1 MGNKAFRQTE
11 GNDRRGVRMEQVTEA
26 VKAETTEKQEN
37 RENREHRKPAVK
49 WLIIGLIVSLAA
61 SGIFTACYGIFER
74 RAESRRNEQY
84 IEDPLETSN
93 TITYLYQNCYLLYR
107 DLYNKEHQTSLSYG
121 ELYMQPTEGNEWL
134 NDDQK
139 RAEMANGDMEDL
151 TIPEGEDPEDY
162 VAQGSFAAQTRE
174 YLEEHFNTLENSFGQ
189 LNNLYDYRIRD
200 TQTGEILSNL
210 ADTDIVAEEQSFYLT
225 FVFDAYGND
234 ATLGNTV
241 IGSDTTTLRKTAAEV
256 IRNCGLTRMMDAN
269 MGTTID
275 AGHNTMF
282 RLEMPKNCEITFC
295 ISRQAARSLE
305 QNGQYIYYDQDMNN
319 VDVYFSMGDQ
329 YTSYYLSGCQEVFLI
344 LTFLIFL
351 LALVLPGLEEERAWE
366 KVALLKLPVEVVIV
380 ILVVI
385 AGIGS
390 EQVVGL
396 VSWVRSGHALSTVL
410 QGNSAQIQLLTMIL
424 TYALNVLAVAALF
437 FIAWCLG
444 VSLRAMRAQG
454 AGMYL
459 RQHSLCYLLVPL
471 WKKLW
476 RGMKKGF
483 SIGRDKVVD
492 VYHDAEH
499 FDVTKDAKKLILRIV
514 LWNALILVVI
524 CSLPLGGLTI
534 AVIYSVVLYFVLR
547 RYVSKLQK
555 KYGLLLKATNEIAQ
569 GNLNVTIEEDLGV
582 FEPFKPQIYRIE
594 EGFRNAVAE
603 EVKSQRMKSE
613 LITNVSHDLKTPLTA
628 IITYVKLLQEP
639 GVTEEQRKEYLET
652 LDRKSLRLKALIE
665 DLFEVSK
672 ANSQNIT
679 LDIRDV
685 DIVSMVKQV
694 EFEMEDKLADAG
706 LDVRMSM
713 PEEKVIVPLDSQKTF
728 RIFENLFGNIAKYA
742 LPGTRVYVNGFTAKE
757 DVTIILKNIT
767 AQELSVSGEELT
779 ERFVRGD
786 TSRNTEGS
794 GLGLAIAK
802 SFTELQSGKFRIEL
816 DGDLFKVVLTW
827 KVKSQNGQNMVPRE
841 SETAEKNENSDCLS

>member
-1 MGNKAFRQTE
+1 MGNKAFRQAE
-11 GNDRRGVRMEQVTEA
+11 QGNGRRGVRMEQVTEA
-26 VKAETTEKQEN
+26 VKAETTEN
-37 RENREHRKPAVK
+37 RENRGNRKPAVK
-49 WLIIGLIVSLAA
+49 WLIVGLIVSLAA

-84 IEDPLETSN
+84 IADPLETSN

-107 DLYNKEHQTSLSYG
+107 DLYNKEHQTSLSYV

-134 NDDQK
+134 NDDRK
-139 RAEMANGDMEDL
+139 RAEVANADTEPL
-151 TIPEGEDPEDY
+151 TIPEGEDTDNY
-162 VAQGSFAAQTRE
+162 AAQGIFAAQTGE

-241 IGSDTTTLRKTAAEV
+241 IGSDKTTLRKTAAEV
-256 IRNCGLTRMMDAN
+256 IRNCGLTRMVDAN
-269 MGTTID
+269 MDTTID

-295 ISRQAARSLE
+295 ISRQAAQSLG

-319 VDVYFSMGDQ
+319 VSVYFSMGE
-329 YTSYYLSGCQEVFLI
+329 YASYYLSGCQQMFLI
-344 LTFLIFL
+344 LALLIFL
-351 LALVLPGLEEERAWE
+351 LALVLPGLGEERAWE
-366 KVALLKLPVEVVIV
+366 KVMLLKLPVEAIVV

-396 VSWVRSGHALSTVL
+396 VSWVRSGHALGTVL
-410 QGNSAQIQLLTMIL
+410 RGNSAQIQLLTIIL

-444 VSLRAMRAQG
+444 VSLRAMRVQG
-454 AGMYL
+454 ARAYL
-459 RQHSLCYLLVPL
+459 RQHSLCYLLVL
-471 WKKLW
+471 FWKKLW

-534 AVIYSVVLYFVLR
+534 AIIYSVILYFLLR
-547 RYVSKLQK
+547 RYISKLQK

-603 EVKSQRMKSE
+603 EVKGQRMKSE

-639 GVTEEQRKEYLET
+639 GVTQEQRKEYLET
-652 LDRKSLRLKALIE
+652 LDRKALRLKALIE

-672 ANSQNIT
+672 ANSRNIT

-694 EFEMEDKLADAG
+694 EFEMEDKLTDAG
-706 LDVRMSM
+706 LEVRMSL

-802 SFTELQSGKFRIEL
+802 SFTELQGGKFRIEL

>member
-1 MGNKAFRQTE
+1 
-11 GNDRRGVRMEQVTEA
+11 MEQVTEA
-26 VKAETTEKQEN
+26 VKAETTEN
-37 RENREHRKPAVK
+37 RENRGNRGNRKPAVK

-107 DLYNKEHQTSLSYG
+107 DLYNKEHQTFLSYG

-134 NDDQK
+134 NDDRK
-139 RAEMANGDMEDL
+139 RAEVAYGDTEEL
-151 TIPEGEDPEDY
+151 TIPEGEDPENY
-162 VAQGSFAAQTRE
+162 MARGILAVQTRE

-200 TQTGEILSNL
+200 TKTGEILSNL
-210 ADTDIVAEEQSFYLT
+210 TDTDIVAEEQRFYLT

-256 IRNCGLTRMMDAN
+256 IRNCGLTRMVDAN
-269 MGTTID
+269 MGSEIS

-295 ISRQAARSLE
+295 ISRQAAQSLG

-319 VDVYFSMGDQ
+319 VSVYFSMGE
-329 YTSYYLSGCQEVFLI
+329 YASYYLSGCQQMFLI
-344 LTFLIFL
+344 LALLIFL
-351 LALVLPGLEEERAWE
+351 LALVLPGLGEERAWE
-366 KVALLKLPVEVVIV
+366 KVVLLKLPIEAVVVILT
-380 ILVVI
+380 II

-396 VSWVRSGHALSTVL
+396 VSWVRSGHALGTVL
-410 QGNSAQIQLLTMIL
+410 RGNSAQIQLLTIIL

-444 VSLRAMRAQG
+444 VSLRAMRVQG
-454 AGMYL
+454 ARAYL
-459 RQHSLCYLLVPL
+459 KQHSLCYLLVPF

-499 FDVTKDAKKLILRIV
+499 FDVTKDAKKLILRNV
-514 LWNALILVVI
+514 LWNALILVIV
-524 CSLPLGGLTI
+524 CSLPLGGVTI

-706 LDVRMSM
+706 LDVRMNL

-742 LPGTRVYVNGFTAKE
+742 LPGTRVYVNGFTAKDE
-757 DVTIILKNIT
+757 VTIILKNIA
-767 AQELSVSGEELT
+767 AQELSASGEELT

-786 TSRNTEGS
+786 ASRNTEGS

-802 SFTELQSGKFRIEL
+802 SFTEIQGGKFRIEL
-816 DGDLFKVVLTW
+816 DGDLFKVVLIW
-827 KVKSQNGQNMVPRE
+827 KVKPE
-841 SETAEKNENSDCLS
+841 SGNYDNSGDKVTTGDKEKQPLQS

>member
-1 MGNKAFRQTE
+1 
-11 GNDRRGVRMEQVTEA
+11 MEQVTEA
-26 VKAETTEKQEN
+26 VKAETTEN
-37 RENREHRKPAVK
+37 RENRGNRKPAVK
-49 WLIIGLIVSLAA
+49 WLIVGLIVSLAA

-84 IEDPLETSN
+84 IADPLETSN

-107 DLYNKEHQTSLSYG
+107 DLYNKEHQTSLSYV

-134 NDDQK
+134 NDDRK
-139 RAEMANGDMEDL
+139 RAEVANADTEPL
-151 TIPEGEDPEDY
+151 TIPEGEDTDNY
-162 VAQGSFAAQTRE
+162 AAQGIFAAQTGE

-256 IRNCGLTRMMDAN
+256 IRNCGLTRMVDAN
-269 MGTTID
+269 MDTTID

-295 ISRQAARSLE
+295 ISRQAAQSLG

-319 VDVYFSMGDQ
+319 VSVYFSMGE
-329 YTSYYLSGCQEVFLI
+329 YASYYLSGCQQMFLI
-344 LTFLIFL
+344 LALLIFL
-351 LALVLPGLEEERAWE
+351 LALVLPGLGEERAWE
-366 KVALLKLPVEVVIV
+366 KVMLLKLPVEAIVV

-396 VSWVRSGHALSTVL
+396 VSWVRSGHALGTVL
-410 QGNSAQIQLLTMIL
+410 RGNSAQIQMSTTIL

-444 VSLRAMRAQG
+444 VSLRAMRVQG
-454 AGMYL
+454 ARAYL
-459 RQHSLCYLLVPL
+459 RQHSLCYLLVPF

-534 AVIYSVVLYFVLR
+534 AIIYSVILYFLLR
-547 RYVSKLQK
+547 RYISKLQK

-639 GVTEEQRKEYLET
+639 GVTQEQRKEYLET
-652 LDRKSLRLKALIE
+652 LDRKALRLKALIE

-672 ANSQNIT
+672 ANSRNIT

-694 EFEMEDKLADAG
+694 EFEMEDKLTDAG
-706 LDVRMSM
+706 LEVRMSL

-802 SFTELQSGKFRIEL
+802 SFTELQGGKFRIEL

-827 KVKSQNGQNMVPRE
+827 KVKRE
-841 SETAEKNENSDCLS
+841 DGRNSAAEEGMSTEIPEKQELQS

>member
-1 MGNKAFRQTE
+1 
-11 GNDRRGVRMEQVTEA
+11 MEQVTEA
-26 VKAETTEKQEN
+26 VKAETTEN
-37 RENREHRKPAVK
+37 RENRGNRGNRKPAVK

-134 NDDQK
+134 NDDRK
-139 RAEMANGDMEDL
+139 RAEVAYGDTEEL
-151 TIPEGEDPEDY
+151 TIPEGEDPENY
-162 VAQGSFAAQTRE
+162 MARGILAVQTRE

-200 TQTGEILSNL
+200 TKTGEILSNL
-210 ADTDIVAEEQSFYLT
+210 TDTDIVAEEQRFYLT

-256 IRNCGLTRMMDAN
+256 IRNCGLTRMVDAN
-269 MGTTID
+269 MGSEIS

-295 ISRQAARSLE
+295 ISRQAAQSLG

-319 VDVYFSMGDQ
+319 VSVYFSMGE
-329 YTSYYLSGCQEVFLI
+329 YASYYLSGCQQMFLI
-344 LTFLIFL
+344 LALLIFL
-351 LALVLPGLEEERAWE
+351 LALVLPGLGEERAWE
-366 KVALLKLPVEVVIV
+366 KVVLLKLPIEAVVVILT
-380 ILVVI
+380 II

-396 VSWVRSGHALSTVL
+396 VSWVRSGHALGTVL
-410 QGNSAQIQLLTMIL
+410 RGNSAQIQLLTIIL

-444 VSLRAMRAQG
+444 VSLRAMRVQG
-454 AGMYL
+454 ARAYL
-459 RQHSLCYLLVPL
+459 KQHSLCYLLVPF

-514 LWNALILVVI
+514 LWNALILVIV
-524 CSLPLGGLTI
+524 CSLPLGGVTI

-582 FEPFKPQIYRIE
+582 LEPFKPQIYRIE

-706 LDVRMSM
+706 LDVRMNL

-728 RIFENLFGNIAKYA
+728 RIFENLFDNIAKYA
-742 LPGTRVYVNGFTAKE
+742 LPGTRVYVNGFTAKDE
-757 DVTIILKNIT
+757 VTIILKNIA
-767 AQELSVSGEELT
+767 AQELSASGEELT

-786 TSRNTEGS
+786 ASRNTEGS

-802 SFTELQSGKFRIEL
+802 SFTEIQGGKFRIEL
-816 DGDLFKVVLTW
+816 DGDLFKVVLIW
-827 KVKSQNGQNMVPRE
+827 KVKPE
-841 SETAEKNENSDCLS
+841 SGNYDNSGDKVTTGDKEKQPLQS

>member
-1 MGNKAFRQTE
+1 
-11 GNDRRGVRMEQVTEA
+11 MEQVTEA
-26 VKAETTEKQEN
+26 VKAETTEN
-37 RENREHRKPAVK
+37 RENRGNRGNRKPAVK

-134 NDDQK
+134 NDDRK
-139 RAEMANGDMEDL
+139 RAEVAYGDTEEL
-151 TIPEGEDPEDY
+151 TIPEGEDPENY
-162 VAQGSFAAQTRE
+162 MARGILAVQTRE

-200 TQTGEILSNL
+200 TKTGEILSNL
-210 ADTDIVAEEQSFYLT
+210 TDTDIVAEEQRFYLT

-256 IRNCGLTRMMDAN
+256 IRNCGLTRMVDAN
-269 MGTTID
+269 MGSEIS

-295 ISRQAARSLE
+295 ISRQAAQSLG

-319 VDVYFSMGDQ
+319 VSVYFSMGE
-329 YTSYYLSGCQEVFLI
+329 YASYYLSGCQQMFLI
-344 LTFLIFL
+344 LALLIFL
-351 LALVLPGLEEERAWE
+351 LALVLPGLGEERAWE
-366 KVALLKLPVEVVIV
+366 KVVLLKLPIEAVVVILT
-380 ILVVI
+380 II

-396 VSWVRSGHALSTVL
+396 VSWVRSGHALGTVL
-410 QGNSAQIQLLTMIL
+410 RGNSAQIQLLTIIL

-444 VSLRAMRAQG
+444 VSLRAMRVQG
-454 AGMYL
+454 ARAYL
-459 RQHSLCYLLVPL
+459 KQHSLCYLLVPF

-514 LWNALILVVI
+514 LWNALILVIV
-524 CSLPLGGLTI
+524 CSLPLGGVTI

-555 KYGLLLKATNEIAQ
+555 KYGLLLKATNEIVQ

-706 LDVRMSM
+706 LDVRMNL

-742 LPGTRVYVNGFTAKE
+742 LPGTRVYVNGFTAKDE
-757 DVTIILKNIT
+757 VTIILKNIA
-767 AQELSVSGEELT
+767 AQELSASGEELT

-786 TSRNTEGS
+786 ASRNTEGS

-802 SFTELQSGKFRIEL
+802 SFTEIQGGKFRIEL
-816 DGDLFKVVLTW
+816 DGDLFKVVLIW
-827 KVKSQNGQNMVPRE
+827 KVKPE
-841 SETAEKNENSDCLS
+841 SGNYDNSGDKVTTGDKEKQPLQS

>member
-1 MGNKAFRQTE
+1 
-11 GNDRRGVRMEQVTEA
+11 MEQVTEA
-26 VKAETTEKQEN
+26 VKAETTEN
-37 RENREHRKPAVK
+37 RENRGNRGNRKPAVK

-134 NDDQK
+134 NDDRK
-139 RAEMANGDMEDL
+139 RAEVAYGDTEEL
-151 TIPEGEDPEDY
+151 TIPEGEDPENY
-162 VAQGSFAAQTRE
+162 MARGILAVQTRE

-200 TQTGEILSNL
+200 TKTGEILSNL
-210 ADTDIVAEEQSFYLT
+210 TDTDIVAEEQRFYLT

-256 IRNCGLTRMMDAN
+256 IRNCGLTRMVDAN
-269 MGTTID
+269 MGSEIS

-295 ISRQAARSLE
+295 ISRQAAQSLG

-319 VDVYFSMGDQ
+319 VSVYFSMGE
-329 YTSYYLSGCQEVFLI
+329 YASYYLSGCQQMFLI
-344 LTFLIFL
+344 LALLIFL
-351 LALVLPGLEEERAWE
+351 LALVLPGLGEERAWE
-366 KVALLKLPVEVVIV
+366 KVVLLKLPIEAVVVILT
-380 ILVVI
+380 II

-396 VSWVRSGHALSTVL
+396 VSWVRSGHALGTVL
-410 QGNSAQIQLLTMIL
+410 RGNSAQIQLLTIIL

-444 VSLRAMRAQG
+444 VSLRAMRVLG
-454 AGMYL
+454 ARAYL
-459 RQHSLCYLLVPL
+459 KQHSLCYLLVPF

-492 VYHDAEH
+492 VYHDAGH

-514 LWNALILVVI
+514 LWNALILVIV
-524 CSLPLGGLTI
+524 CSLPLRGVTI

-672 ANSQNIT
+672 ANSRNVT

-694 EFEMEDKLADAG
+694 EFEMEDKLTDAG
-706 LDVRMSM
+706 LDVRMSL

-742 LPGTRVYVNGFTAKE
+742 LPGTRVYVNGFTAKDE
-757 DVTIILKNIT
+757 VTIILKNIA
-767 AQELSVSGEELT
+767 AQELSASGEELT

-786 TSRNTEGS
+786 ASRNTEGS

-802 SFTELQSGKFRIEL
+802 SFTEIQGGKFRIEL
-816 DGDLFKVVLTW
+816 DGDLFKVVLIW
-827 KVKSQNGQNMVPRE
+827 KVKQ
-841 SETAEKNENSDCLS
+841 ENKEPENANSAQMENK

>member
-1 MGNKAFRQTE
+1 MENKAFRQAE
-11 GNDRRGVRMEQVTEA
+11 GNGRRGVRMEQVTEV
-26 VKAETTEKQEN
+26 VKAETTGKREN

-49 WLIIGLIVSLAA
+49 WLIIGMIVSLAA

-84 IEDPLETSN
+84 IADPLETSN

-121 ELYMQPTEGNEWL
+121 ELYMQSTEGNEWL

-139 RAEMANGDMEDL
+139 RAEMADGDTEDL

-162 VAQGSFAAQTRE
+162 VAQGSFAVQTRE
-174 YLEEHFNTLENSFGQ
+174 YLEEHFNTLESSFGQ

-200 TQTGEILSNL
+200 TKTGEILSNL
-210 ADTDIVAEEQSFYLT
+210 VDTDIVAEDQSFYLT
-225 FVFDAYGND
+225 FVFDDYGND

-256 IRNCGLTRMMDAN
+256 IRNCGLTRMVDAN
-269 MGTTID
+269 MGSEI
-275 AGHNTMF
+275 NTMF
-282 RLEMPKNCEITFC
+282 RLEMPRNCEITYC
-295 ISRQAARSLE
+295 ISRQAAQSLG

-319 VDVYFSMGDQ
+319 VSVYFSMGDQ
-329 YTSYYLSGCQEVFLI
+329 YTSYYLSGCQQMFLI
-344 LTFLIFL
+344 LCLLIFL

-366 KVALLKLPVEVVIV
+366 KVVLLKLPVEAIVV

-396 VSWVRSGHALSTVL
+396 VSWVRSGHALNTVL
-410 QGNSAQIQLLTMIL
+410 QGNSAQIQMSTTIL

-437 FIAWCLG
+437 FIAWCCG
-444 VSLRAMRAQG
+444 VSLRAMRVQG
-454 AGMYL
+454 AGTYL

-476 RGMKKGF
+476 RGMKRGF

-514 LWNALILVVI
+514 LWNALILVIV
-524 CSLPLGGLTI
+524 CSLPLGGVTI

-582 FEPFKPQIYRIE
+582 FEAFKPQIYRIE

-742 LPGTRVYVNGFTAKE
+742 LPGTRVYVNGFTAKDE
-757 DVTIILKNIT
+757 VTIILKNIT

-786 TSRNTEGS
+786 ASRNTEGS

-802 SFTELQSGKFRIEL
+802 SFTELQGGKFRIEL

>member
-1 MGNKAFRQTE
+1 MENKAFRQAE

-26 VKAETTEKQEN
+26 VKAETTEN
-37 RENREHRKPAVK
+37 RENRGNRKPAVK

-84 IEDPLETSN
+84 IADPLETSN

-107 DLYNKEHQTSLSYG
+107 DLYNKEHQTSLSYV

-134 NDDQK
+134 NDDRK
-139 RAEMANGDMEDL
+139 RAEVAYGDTEEL
-151 TIPEGEDPEDY
+151 TIPEGEDPENY
-162 VAQGSFAAQTRE
+162 AAQGILAAQTGE

-256 IRNCGLTRMMDAN
+256 IRNCGLTRMVDAN

-295 ISRQAARSLE
+295 ISRQAAQSLG
-305 QNGQYIYYDQDMNN
+305 QNGQFIYYDQDMNN
-319 VDVYFSMGDQ
+319 VSVYFSMGE
-329 YTSYYLSGCQEVFLI
+329 YESYYLSGCQQVFLI
-344 LTFLIFL
+344 LALLIFL
-351 LALVLPGLEEERAWE
+351 LALAFPGLGEERAWE
-366 KVALLKLPVEVVIV
+366 KVMLLKLPVEAIVVILT
-380 ILVVI
+380 II

-410 QGNSAQIQLLTMIL
+410 RGNSAQILLLTIIL

-437 FIAWCLG
+437 FIAWCCG
-444 VSLRAMRAQG
+444 VSLRTMRAQG
-454 AGMYL
+454 VGMYL

-471 WKKLW
+471 WKKIW

-694 EFEMEDKLADAG
+694 EFEMEDKLTDAG
-706 LDVRMSM
+706 LEVRMSL

>member
-1 MGNKAFRQTE
+1 
-11 GNDRRGVRMEQVTEA
+11 MEQVTEA
-26 VKAETTEKQEN
+26 VKAETTEN
-37 RENREHRKPAVK
+37 RENREYRKPAVK

-84 IEDPLETSN
+84 IADPLETSN

-107 DLYNKEHQTSLSYG
+107 DLYNKEHQTSLSYV

-134 NDDQK
+134 NDDRK
-139 RAEMANGDMEDL
+139 RAEVAYGDTEEL
-151 TIPEGEDPEDY
+151 TIPEGADPENY
-162 VAQGSFAAQTRE
+162 AAQGILAAQTGE

-200 TQTGEILSNL
+200 TKTGEILSNL

-241 IGSDTTTLRKTAAEV
+241 IGSDTTALRKTAAEV
-256 IRNCGLTRMMDAN
+256 IRNGGLTRMVDAN
-269 MGTTID
+269 MGNVID

-295 ISRQAARSLE
+295 ISRQAAQSLG

-319 VDVYFSMGDQ
+319 VSVYFSMGDQ
-329 YTSYYLSGCQEVFLI
+329 YTSYYLSGCQQMFLI
-344 LTFLIFL
+344 LALLIFL

-366 KVALLKLPVEVVIV
+366 KVVLLKLPVEAIVV

-410 QGNSAQIQLLTMIL
+410 QGNNAQIQMLTTIL

-444 VSLRAMRAQG
+444 VSLRAMRVQG
-454 AGMYL
+454 AGTYL
-459 RQHSLCYLLVPL
+459 RQHSLCYLLVPF

-534 AVIYSVVLYFVLR
+534 AIIYSVILYFLLR
-547 RYVSKLQK
+547 RYISKLQK

-639 GVTEEQRKEYLET
+639 GVTQEQRKEYLET
-652 LDRKSLRLKALIE
+652 LDRKALRLKALIE

-672 ANSQNIT
+672 ANSRNIT

-694 EFEMEDKLADAG
+694 EFEMEDKLTDAG
-706 LDVRMSM
+706 LEVRMSL

-802 SFTELQSGKFRIEL
+802 SFTELQGGKFRIEL

>member
-1 MGNKAFRQTE
+1 
-11 GNDRRGVRMEQVTEA
+11 MEQVTEA
-26 VKAETTEKQEN
+26 VKAETTEN
-37 RENREHRKPAVK
+37 RENRGNRGNRKPAVK

-134 NDDQK
+134 NDDRK
-139 RAEMANGDMEDL
+139 RAEVAYGDTEEL
-151 TIPEGEDPEDY
+151 TIPEGEDPENY
-162 VAQGSFAAQTRE
+162 MARGILAVQTRE

-200 TQTGEILSNL
+200 TKTGEILSNL
-210 ADTDIVAEEQSFYLT
+210 TDTDIVAEEQRFYLT

-256 IRNCGLTRMMDAN
+256 IRNCGLTRMVDAN
-269 MGTTID
+269 MGSEIS

-295 ISRQAARSLE
+295 ISRQAAQSLG

-319 VDVYFSMGDQ
+319 VSVYFSMGE
-329 YTSYYLSGCQEVFLI
+329 YASYYLSGCQQMFLI
-344 LTFLIFL
+344 LALLIFL
-351 LALVLPGLEEERAWE
+351 LALVLPGLGGERAWE
-366 KVALLKLPVEVVIV
+366 KVVLLKLPIEAVVVILT
-380 ILVVI
+380 II

-396 VSWVRSGHALSTVL
+396 VSWVRSGHALGTVL
-410 QGNSAQIQLLTMIL
+410 RGNSAQIQLLTIIL

-444 VSLRAMRAQG
+444 VSLRAMRVQG
-454 AGMYL
+454 ARAYL
-459 RQHSLCYLLVPL
+459 KQHSLCYLLVPF

-514 LWNALILVVI
+514 LWNALILVIV
-524 CSLPLGGLTI
+524 CSLPLGGVTI

-706 LDVRMSM
+706 LDVRMNL

-742 LPGTRVYVNGFTAKE
+742 LPGTRVYVNGFTAKDE
-757 DVTIILKNIT
+757 VTIILKNIA
-767 AQELSVSGEELT
+767 AQELSASGEELT

-786 TSRNTEGS
+786 ASRNTEGS

-802 SFTELQSGKFRIEL
+802 SFTEIQGGKFRIEL
-816 DGDLFKVVLTW
+816 DGDLFKVVLIW
-827 KVKSQNGQNMVPRE
+827 KVKPE
-841 SETAEKNENSDCLS
+841 SGNYDNSGDKVTTGDKEKQPLQS

>member
-1 MGNKAFRQTE
+1 MGNKAFRQAE
-11 GNDRRGVRMEQVTEA
+11 QGNGRRGVRMEQVTEA
-26 VKAETTEKQEN
+26 VKAETTEN
-37 RENREHRKPAVK
+37 RENRGNRKPAVK
-49 WLIIGLIVSLAA
+49 WLIVGLIVSLAA

-84 IEDPLETSN
+84 IADPLETSN

-107 DLYNKEHQTSLSYG
+107 DLYNKEHQTSLSYV

-134 NDDQK
+134 NDDRK
-139 RAEMANGDMEDL
+139 RAEVANADTEPL
-151 TIPEGEDPEDY
+151 TIPEGEDTDNY
-162 VAQGSFAAQTRE
+162 AAQGIFAAQTGE

-256 IRNCGLTRMMDAN
+256 IRNCGLTRMVDAN
-269 MGTTID
+269 MDTTID

-295 ISRQAARSLE
+295 ISRQAAQSLG

-319 VDVYFSMGDQ
+319 VSVYFSMGE
-329 YTSYYLSGCQEVFLI
+329 YASYYLSGCQQMFLI
-344 LTFLIFL
+344 LALLIFL
-351 LALVLPGLEEERAWE
+351 LALVLPGLGEERAWE
-366 KVALLKLPVEVVIV
+366 KVMLLKLPVEAIVV

-396 VSWVRSGHALSTVL
+396 VSWVRSGHALGTVL
-410 QGNSAQIQLLTMIL
+410 RGNSAQIQMSTTIL

-444 VSLRAMRAQG
+444 VSLRAMRVQG
-454 AGMYL
+454 ARAYL
-459 RQHSLCYLLVPL
+459 RQHSLCYLLVPF

-534 AVIYSVVLYFVLR
+534 AIIYSVILYFLLR
-547 RYVSKLQK
+547 RYISKLQK

-639 GVTEEQRKEYLET
+639 GVTQEQRKEYLET
-652 LDRKSLRLKALIE
+652 LDRKALRLKALIE

-672 ANSQNIT
+672 ANSRNIT

-694 EFEMEDKLADAG
+694 EFEMEDKLTDAG
-706 LDVRMSM
+706 LEVRMSL

-802 SFTELQSGKFRIEL
+802 SFTELQGGKFRIEL

-827 KVKSQNGQNMVPRE
+827 KVKRE
-841 SETAEKNENSDCLS
+841 DGRNSAAEEGMSTEIPEKQELQS

>member
-1 MGNKAFRQTE
+1 MGNKAFRQAE
-11 GNDRRGVRMEQVTEA
+11 QGNGRRGVRMEQVTEA
-26 VKAETTEKQEN
+26 VKAETTEK
-37 RENREHRKPAVK
+37 RENRGNRKPAVK

-84 IEDPLETSN
+84 IADPLETSN

-107 DLYNKEHQTSLSYG
+107 DLYNKEHQTSLSYV

-134 NDDQK
+134 NDDRK
-139 RAEMANGDMEDL
+139 RAEVANADTEPL
-151 TIPEGEDPEDY
+151 TIPEGEDTDNY
-162 VAQGSFAAQTRE
+162 AAQGIFAAQTGE

-256 IRNCGLTRMMDAN
+256 IRNCGLTRMVDAN
-269 MGTTID
+269 MDTTID

-295 ISRQAARSLE
+295 ISRQAAQSLG

-319 VDVYFSMGDQ
+319 VSVYFSMGE
-329 YTSYYLSGCQEVFLI
+329 YASYYLSGCQQMFLI
-344 LTFLIFL
+344 LALLIFL
-351 LALVLPGLEEERAWE
+351 LALVLPGLGEERAWE
-366 KVALLKLPVEVVIV
+366 KVVLLKLPIEAVVVILT
-380 ILVVI
+380 II

-396 VSWVRSGHALSTVL
+396 VSWVRSGHALGTVL
-410 QGNSAQIQLLTMIL
+410 RGNSAQIQLLTIIL

-437 FIAWCLG
+437 FIAWCCG
-444 VSLRAMRAQG
+444 VSLRAIRVQG
-454 AGMYL
+454 AGTYL

-514 LWNALILVVI
+514 LWNALILVIV
-524 CSLPLGGLTI
+524 CSLPLGGVTI
-534 AVIYSVVLYFVLR
+534 AVIYSVVMYFVLR

-652 LDRKSLRLKALIE
+652 LDRKSLRLKALVE

-672 ANSQNIT
+672 ANSRNVT

-694 EFEMEDKLADAG
+694 EFEMEDKLTDAG
-706 LDVRMSM
+706 LDVRMSL

-802 SFTELQSGKFRIEL
+802 SFTELQGGKFRIEL

>member
-1 MGNKAFRQTE
+1 
-11 GNDRRGVRMEQVTEA
+11 MEQVTEA
-26 VKAETTEKQEN
+26 VKAETTEN
-37 RENREHRKPAVK
+37 RENRGNRGNRKPAVK

-134 NDDQK
+134 NDDRK
-139 RAEMANGDMEDL
+139 RAEVAYGDTEEL
-151 TIPEGEDPEDY
+151 TIPEGEDPENY
-162 VAQGSFAAQTRE
+162 MARGILAVQTRE

-200 TQTGEILSNL
+200 TKTGEILSNL
-210 ADTDIVAEEQSFYLT
+210 TDTDIVAEEQRFYLT

-256 IRNCGLTRMMDAN
+256 IRNCGLTRMVDAN
-269 MGTTID
+269 MGSEIS

-295 ISRQAARSLE
+295 ISRQAAQSLG

-319 VDVYFSMGDQ
+319 VSVYFSMGDQ
-329 YTSYYLSGCQEVFLI
+329 YTSYYLSGCQQMFLI
-344 LTFLIFL
+344 LALLIFL

-366 KVALLKLPVEVVIV
+366 KVVLLKLPVEAIVV

-410 QGNSAQIQLLTMIL
+410 QGNNAQIQMLTTIL

-444 VSLRAMRAQG
+444 VSLRAMRVQG
-454 AGMYL
+454 AGTYL

-514 LWNALILVVI
+514 LWNALILVIV
-524 CSLPLGGLTI
+524 CSLPLGGVTI

-706 LDVRMSM
+706 LDVRMNL

-742 LPGTRVYVNGFTAKE
+742 LPGTRVYVNGFTAKDE
-757 DVTIILKNIT
+757 VTIILKNIA
-767 AQELSVSGEELT
+767 AQELSASGEELT

-786 TSRNTEGS
+786 ASRNTEGS

-802 SFTELQSGKFRIEL
+802 SFTEIQGGNFRIEL
-816 DGDLFKVVLTW
+816 DGDLFKVVLIW
-827 KVKSQNGQNMVPRE
+827 KVKPE
-841 SETAEKNENSDCLS
+841 SGNYDNSGGKVTTGDKEKQPLQS

>member
-1 MGNKAFRQTE
+1 
-11 GNDRRGVRMEQVTEA
+11 MEQVTEA
-26 VKAETTEKQEN
+26 VKAETTEN
-37 RENREHRKPAVK
+37 RENREYRKPAVK

-134 NDDQK
+134 NDDRK
-139 RAEMANGDMEDL
+139 RAEVAYGDTEEL
-151 TIPEGEDPEDY
+151 TIPEGEDPENY
-162 VAQGSFAAQTRE
+162 MARGILAVQTRE

-200 TQTGEILSNL
+200 TKTGEILSNL
-210 ADTDIVAEEQSFYLT
+210 TDTDIVAEEQRFYLT

-256 IRNCGLTRMMDAN
+256 IRNCGLTRMVDAN
-269 MGTTID
+269 MGSEIS

-295 ISRQAARSLE
+295 ISRQAAQSLG

-319 VDVYFSMGDQ
+319 VSVYFSMGE
-329 YTSYYLSGCQEVFLI
+329 YASYYLSGCQQMFLI
-344 LTFLIFL
+344 LALLIFL
-351 LALVLPGLEEERAWE
+351 LALVLPGLGEERAWE
-366 KVALLKLPVEVVIV
+366 KVVLLKLPIEAVVVILT
-380 ILVVI
+380 II

-396 VSWVRSGHALSTVL
+396 VSWVRSGHALGTVL
-410 QGNSAQIQLLTMIL
+410 RGNSAQIQLLTIIL

-444 VSLRAMRAQG
+444 VSLRAMRVQG
-454 AGMYL
+454 ARAYL
-459 RQHSLCYLLVPL
+459 KQHSLCYLLVPF

-514 LWNALILVVI
+514 LWNALILVIV
-524 CSLPLGGLTI
+524 CSLPLGGVTI

-652 LDRKSLRLKALIE
+652 LDRKSLRLKVLIE

-706 LDVRMSM
+706 LDVRMNL

-742 LPGTRVYVNGFTAKE
+742 LPGIRVYVNGFTAKDE
-757 DVTIILKNIT
+757 VTIILKNIA
-767 AQELSVSGEELT
+767 AQELSASGEELT

-786 TSRNTEGS
+786 ASRNTEGS

-802 SFTELQSGKFRIEL
+802 SFTEIQGGKFRIEL
-816 DGDLFKVVLTW
+816 DGDLFKVVLIW
-827 KVKSQNGQNMVPRE
+827 KVKPE
-841 SETAEKNENSDCLS
+841 SGNYDNSGDKVTTGDKEKQPLQS

>member
-1 MGNKAFRQTE
+1 MGNKVFRQAE
-11 GNDRRGVRMEQVTEA
+11 ENGRRGVRMEQVTEA
-26 VKAETTEKQEN
+26 VKAETTEN
-37 RENREHRKPAVK
+37 RENRGNRGNRKPAVK

-84 IEDPLETSN
+84 IADPLETSN

-121 ELYMQPTEGNEWL
+121 ELYMQSTEGNEWL

-139 RAEMANGDMEDL
+139 RAEMADGDTEDL

-162 VAQGSFAAQTRE
+162 VAQGSFAVQTRE
-174 YLEEHFNTLENSFGQ
+174 YLEEHFNTLESSFGQ

-200 TQTGEILSNL
+200 TKTGEILSNL
-210 ADTDIVAEEQSFYLT
+210 ADTDIVAEDQSFYLT

-256 IRNCGLTRMMDAN
+256 IRNCGLTRMVDAN
-269 MGTTID
+269 MGSEIS

-295 ISRQAARSLE
+295 ISRQAAQSLG

-319 VDVYFSMGDQ
+319 VSVYFSMGE
-329 YTSYYLSGCQEVFLI
+329 YASYYLSGCQQMFLI
-344 LTFLIFL
+344 LALLIFL
-351 LALVLPGLEEERAWE
+351 LALVLPGLGEERAWE
-366 KVALLKLPVEVVIV
+366 KVVLLKLPIEAVVVILT
-380 ILVVI
+380 II

-396 VSWVRSGHALSTVL
+396 VSWVRSGHALGTVL
-410 QGNSAQIQLLTMIL
+410 RGNSAQIQLLTIIL

-444 VSLRAMRAQG
+444 VSLRAMRVQG
-454 AGMYL
+454 ARAYL
-459 RQHSLCYLLVPL
+459 RQHSLCYLLVPF

-514 LWNALILVVI
+514 LWNALILVIV
-524 CSLPLGGLTI
+524 CSLPLGGVTI

-639 GVTEEQRKEYLET
+639 GVTQEQRKEYLET
-652 LDRKSLRLKALIE
+652 LDRKALRLKALIE

-672 ANSQNIT
+672 ANSRNIT

-694 EFEMEDKLADAG
+694 EFEMEDKLTDAG
-706 LDVRMSM
+706 LEVRMSL

>member
-1 MGNKAFRQTE
+1 
-11 GNDRRGVRMEQVTEA
+11 MEQVTEA
-26 VKAETTEKQEN
+26 VKAETTEN
-37 RENREHRKPAVK
+37 RENRGNRGNRKPAVK

-134 NDDQK
+134 NDDRK
-139 RAEMANGDMEDL
+139 RAEVAYGDTEEL
-151 TIPEGEDPEDY
+151 TIPEGEDPENY
-162 VAQGSFAAQTRE
+162 MARGILAVQTRE

-210 ADTDIVAEEQSFYLT
+210 TDTDIVAEEQRFYLT

-256 IRNCGLTRMMDAN
+256 IRNCGLTRMVDAN
-269 MGTTID
+269 MGSEIS

-295 ISRQAARSLE
+295 ISRQAAQSLG

-319 VDVYFSMGDQ
+319 VSVYFSMGE
-329 YTSYYLSGCQEVFLI
+329 YASYYLSGCQQMFLI
-344 LTFLIFL
+344 LALLIFL
-351 LALVLPGLEEERAWE
+351 LALVLPGLGEERAWE
-366 KVALLKLPVEVVIV
+366 KVVLLKLPVEAIVV

-396 VSWVRSGHALSTVL
+396 VSWVRSGHALNTVL
-410 QGNSAQIQLLTMIL
+410 QGNSAQIQMLTTIL

-444 VSLRAMRAQG
+444 VSLRAMRTMG
-454 AGMYL
+454 IRGYFHE
-459 RQHSLCYLLVPL
+459 RCLCYMLVPA

-476 RGMKKGF
+476 QGIKKVWTV
-483 SIGRDKVVD
+483 GRDKVVD

-534 AVIYSVVLYFVLR
+534 AIIYSVILYFLLR
-547 RYVSKLQK
+547 RYISKLQK

-639 GVTEEQRKEYLET
+639 GVTQEQRKEYLET
-652 LDRKSLRLKALIE
+652 LDRKALRLKALIE

-672 ANSQNIT
+672 ANSRNIT

-694 EFEMEDKLADAG
+694 EFEMEDKLTDAG
-706 LDVRMSM
+706 LEVRMSL

>member
-1 MGNKAFRQTE
+1 
-11 GNDRRGVRMEQVTEA
+11 MEQVTEA
-26 VKAETTEKQEN
+26 VKAETTEN
-37 RENREHRKPAVK
+37 RENRGNRGNRKPAVK

-134 NDDQK
+134 NDDRK
-139 RAEMANGDMEDL
+139 RAEVAYGDTEEL
-151 TIPEGEDPEDY
+151 TIPEGEDPENY
-162 VAQGSFAAQTRE
+162 MARGILAVQTRE

-200 TQTGEILSNL
+200 TKTGEILSNL
-210 ADTDIVAEEQSFYLT
+210 TDTDIVAEEQRFYLT

-256 IRNCGLTRMMDAN
+256 IRNCGLTRMVDAN
-269 MGTTID
+269 MGSEIS

-295 ISRQAARSLE
+295 ISRQAAQSLG

-319 VDVYFSMGDQ
+319 VSVYFSMGE
-329 YTSYYLSGCQEVFLI
+329 YASYYLSGCQQMFLI
-344 LTFLIFL
+344 LALLIFL
-351 LALVLPGLEEERAWE
+351 LALVLPGLGEERAWE
-366 KVALLKLPVEVVIV
+366 KVVLLKLPIEAVVVILT
-380 ILVVI
+380 II

-396 VSWVRSGHALSTVL
+396 VSWVRSGHALGTVL
-410 QGNSAQIQLLTMIL
+410 RGNSAQIQLLTIIL

-444 VSLRAMRAQG
+444 VSLRAMRVQG
-454 AGMYL
+454 ARAYL
-459 RQHSLCYLLVPL
+459 KQHSLCYLLVPF

-514 LWNALILVVI
+514 LWNALILVIV
-524 CSLPLGGLTI
+524 CSLPLGGVTI

-555 KYGLLLKATNEIAQ
+555 KYVLLLKATNEIAQ

-706 LDVRMSM
+706 LDVRMNL

-742 LPGTRVYVNGFTAKE
+742 LPGTRVYVNGFTAKDE
-757 DVTIILKNIT
+757 VTIILKNIA
-767 AQELSVSGEELT
+767 AQELSASGEELT

-786 TSRNTEGS
+786 ASRNTEGS

-802 SFTELQSGKFRIEL
+802 SFTEIQGGKFRIEL
-816 DGDLFKVVLTW
+816 DGDLFKVVLIW
-827 KVKSQNGQNMVPRE
+827 KVKPE
-841 SETAEKNENSDCLS
+841 SGNYDNSGDKVTTGDKEKQPLQS

>member
-1 MGNKAFRQTE
+1 
-11 GNDRRGVRMEQVTEA
+11 
-26 VKAETTEKQEN
+26 
-37 RENREHRKPAVK
+37 
-49 WLIIGLIVSLAA
+49 
-61 SGIFTACYGIFER
+61 
-74 RAESRRNEQY
+74 
-84 IEDPLETSN
+84 
-93 TITYLYQNCYLLYR
+93 
-107 DLYNKEHQTSLSYG
+107 
-121 ELYMQPTEGNEWL
+121 MQPTEGNEWL
-134 NDDQK
+134 NDDRK
-139 RAEMANGDMEDL
+139 RAEVANADTEPL
-151 TIPEGEDPEDY
+151 TIPEGEDTDNY
-162 VAQGSFAAQTRE
+162 AAQGIFAAQTGE

-189 LNNLYDYRIRD
+189 LNNMYDYRIRD

-256 IRNCGLTRMMDAN
+256 IRNCGLTRMVDAN
-269 MGTTID
+269 MDTTID

-295 ISRQAARSLE
+295 ISRQAAQSLG

-319 VDVYFSMGDQ
+319 VSVYFSMGE
-329 YTSYYLSGCQEVFLI
+329 YASYYLSGCQQMFLI
-344 LTFLIFL
+344 LALLIFL
-351 LALVLPGLEEERAWE
+351 LALVLPGLGEERAWE
-366 KVALLKLPVEVVIV
+366 KVVLLKLPIEAVVVILT
-380 ILVVI
+380 II

-396 VSWVRSGHALSTVL
+396 VSWVRSGHALGTVL
-410 QGNSAQIQLLTMIL
+410 HGNSAQIQLLTIIL

-444 VSLRAMRAQG
+444 VSLRAMRVLG
-454 AGMYL
+454 ARAYL
-459 RQHSLCYLLVPL
+459 KQHSLCYLLVPF

-514 LWNALILVVI
+514 LWNALILVIV
-524 CSLPLGGLTI
+524 CSLPLGGVTN

-672 ANSQNIT
+672 ANSRNVT

-694 EFEMEDKLADAG
+694 EFEMEDKLTDAG
-706 LDVRMSM
+706 LDVRMSL

-742 LPGTRVYVNGFTAKE
+742 LPGTRGYVNGFTAKE

-802 SFTELQSGKFRIEL
+802 SFTELQGGKFRIEL

>member
-1 MGNKAFRQTE
+1 MGNKAFRQAE
-11 GNDRRGVRMEQVTEA
+11 GNDWRGVRMEQVTEA
-26 VKAETTEKQEN
+26 VKEAETTEH
-37 RENREHRKPAVK
+37 REHREHRKPAVK
-49 WLIIGLIVSLAA
+49 WLIIGWIVSLAA

-84 IEDPLETSN
+84 IADPLETSN

-121 ELYMQPTEGNEWL
+121 ELYMQSTDGNEWL

-139 RAEMANGDMEDL
+139 RAEMADGDTEDL

-162 VAQGSFAAQTRE
+162 VAQGSFAVQTRE
-174 YLEEHFNTLENSFGQ
+174 YLEEHFNTLESSFGQ

-200 TQTGEILSNL
+200 TKTGEILSNL
-210 ADTDIVAEEQSFYLT
+210 ADTDIVAEDQSFYLT
-225 FVFDAYGND
+225 FVFDDYGND

-256 IRNCGLTRMMDAN
+256 IRNCGLTRMVDAN
-269 MGTTID
+269 MGSEIS

-282 RLEMPKNCEITFC
+282 RLEMPRNCEITYC
-295 ISRQAARSLE
+295 ISRQAAQSLG

-319 VDVYFSMGDQ
+319 VSVYFSMGDQ
-329 YTSYYLSGCQEVFLI
+329 YTSYYLSGCQQMFLI
-344 LTFLIFL
+344 LCLLIFL

-366 KVALLKLPVEVVIV
+366 KVVLLKLPVEAIVV

-396 VSWVRSGHALSTVL
+396 VSWVRSGHALNTVL
-410 QGNSAQIQLLTMIL
+410 QGNSAQIQMSTTIL

-444 VSLRAMRAQG
+444 VSLRAMRVQG
-454 AGMYL
+454 ARAYL
-459 RQHSLCYLLVPL
+459 RQHSLCYLLVPF

-534 AVIYSVVLYFVLR
+534 AIIYSVILYFLLR
-547 RYVSKLQK
+547 RYISKLQK

-639 GVTEEQRKEYLET
+639 GVTQEQRKEYLET
-652 LDRKSLRLKALIE
+652 LDRKALRLKALIE

-672 ANSQNIT
+672 ANSRNIT

-694 EFEMEDKLADAG
+694 EFDCEDCNCDGRDDDCCITCPYCDA
-706 LDVRMSM
+706 R
-713 PEEKVIVPLDSQKTF
+713 VPLSTLMESDNPVCGICHMPLCSSTGFEEESDS
-728 RIFENLFGNIAKYA
+728 
-742 LPGTRVYVNGFTAKE
+742 
-757 DVTIILKNIT
+757 
-767 AQELSVSGEELT
+767 
-779 ERFVRGD
+779 
-786 TSRNTEGS
+786 
-794 GLGLAIAK
+794 
-802 SFTELQSGKFRIEL
+802 
-816 DGDLFKVVLTW
+816 
-827 KVKSQNGQNMVPRE
+827 
-841 SETAEKNENSDCLS
+841 

>member
-1 MGNKAFRQTE
+1 
-11 GNDRRGVRMEQVTEA
+11 MEQVTEA
-26 VKAETTEKQEN
+26 VKAETTEN
-37 RENREHRKPAVK
+37 RENRGNRGNRKPAVK

-134 NDDQK
+134 NDDRK
-139 RAEMANGDMEDL
+139 RAEVAYGDTEEL
-151 TIPEGEDPEDY
+151 TIPEGADPENY
-162 VAQGSFAAQTRE
+162 MARGILAVQTRE

-200 TQTGEILSNL
+200 TKTGEILSNL
-210 ADTDIVAEEQSFYLT
+210 TDTDIVAEEQRFYLT

-256 IRNCGLTRMMDAN
+256 IRNCGLTRMVDAN
-269 MGTTID
+269 MGSEIS

-295 ISRQAARSLE
+295 ISRQAAQSLG

-319 VDVYFSMGDQ
+319 VSVYFSMGE
-329 YTSYYLSGCQEVFLI
+329 YASYYLSGCQQMFLI
-344 LTFLIFL
+344 LALLIFL
-351 LALVLPGLEEERAWE
+351 LALVLPGLGEERAWE
-366 KVALLKLPVEVVIV
+366 KVVLLKLPIEAVVVILT
-380 ILVVI
+380 II

-396 VSWVRSGHALSTVL
+396 VSWVRSGHALGTVL
-410 QGNSAQIQLLTMIL
+410 RGNSAQIQLLTIIL

-444 VSLRAMRAQG
+444 VSLRAMRVQG
-454 AGMYL
+454 ARAYL
-459 RQHSLCYLLVPL
+459 KQHSLCYLLVPF

-514 LWNALILVVI
+514 LWNALILVIV
-524 CSLPLGGLTI
+524 CSLPLGGVTI

-706 LDVRMSM
+706 LDVRMNL

-742 LPGTRVYVNGFTAKE
+742 LPGTRVYVNGFTAKDE
-757 DVTIILKNIT
+757 VTIILKNIA
-767 AQELSVSGEELT
+767 AQELSASGEELT

-786 TSRNTEGS
+786 ASRNTEGS

-802 SFTELQSGKFRIEL
+802 SFTEIQGGKFRIEL
-816 DGDLFKVVLTW
+816 DGDLFKVVLIW
-827 KVKSQNGQNMVPRE
+827 KVKPE
-841 SETAEKNENSDCLS
+841 SGNCDNSGDKVTTGDKEKQPLQS

>member
-1 MGNKAFRQTE
+1 
-11 GNDRRGVRMEQVTEA
+11 MEQVTEA
-26 VKAETTEKQEN
+26 VKAETTEN
-37 RENREHRKPAVK
+37 RENRGNRGNRKPAVK

-134 NDDQK
+134 NDDRK
-139 RAEMANGDMEDL
+139 RAEVAYGDTEEL
-151 TIPEGEDPEDY
+151 TIPEGEDPENY
-162 VAQGSFAAQTRE
+162 MARGILAVQTRE

-200 TQTGEILSNL
+200 TKTGEILSNL
-210 ADTDIVAEEQSFYLT
+210 MDTDIVAEEQRFYLT

-256 IRNCGLTRMMDAN
+256 IRNCGLTRMVDAN
-269 MGTTID
+269 MGSEIS

-282 RLEMPKNCEITFC
+282 RQEMPKNCEITFC
-295 ISRQAARSLE
+295 ISRQAAQSLG

-319 VDVYFSMGDQ
+319 VSVYFSMGE
-329 YTSYYLSGCQEVFLI
+329 YASYYLSGCQQMFLI
-344 LTFLIFL
+344 LALLIFL
-351 LALVLPGLEEERAWE
+351 LALVLPGLGEERAWE
-366 KVALLKLPVEVVIV
+366 KVVLLKLPIEAVVVILT
-380 ILVVI
+380 II

-396 VSWVRSGHALSTVL
+396 VSWVRSGHALGTVL
-410 QGNSAQIQLLTMIL
+410 RGNSAQIQLLTIIL

-444 VSLRAMRAQG
+444 VSLRAMRVQG
-454 AGMYL
+454 ARAYL
-459 RQHSLCYLLVPL
+459 KQHSLCYLLVPF

-514 LWNALILVVI
+514 LWNALILVIV
-524 CSLPLGGLTI
+524 CSLPLGGVTI

-639 GVTEEQRKEYLET
+639 GVTEEQRKKYLET

-742 LPGTRVYVNGFTAKE
+742 LPGTRVYVNGFTAKDE
-757 DVTIILKNIT
+757 VTIILKNIT

-786 TSRNTEGS
+786 ASRNTEGS

-802 SFTELQSGKFRIEL
+802 SFTEIQGGKFRIEL
-816 DGDLFKVVLTW
+816 DGDLFKVVLIW
-827 KVKSQNGQNMVPRE
+827 KVKQ
-841 SETAEKNENSDCLS
+841 ENKEPENANSAQMENK

>member
-1 MGNKAFRQTE
+1 
-11 GNDRRGVRMEQVTEA
+11 
-26 VKAETTEKQEN
+26 
-37 RENREHRKPAVK
+37 
-49 WLIIGLIVSLAA
+49 
-61 SGIFTACYGIFER
+61 
-74 RAESRRNEQY
+74 
-84 IEDPLETSN
+84 
-93 TITYLYQNCYLLYR
+93 
-107 DLYNKEHQTSLSYG
+107 
-121 ELYMQPTEGNEWL
+121 MQPTEGNEWL
-134 NDDQK
+134 NDDRK
-139 RAEMANGDMEDL
+139 RAEVAYGDTEEL
-151 TIPEGEDPEDY
+151 TIPEGADPENY
-162 VAQGSFAAQTRE
+162 AAQGILAAQTGE

-200 TQTGEILSNL
+200 TKTGEILSNL

-241 IGSDTTTLRKTAAEV
+241 IGSDTTALRKTAAEV
-256 IRNCGLTRMMDAN
+256 IRNCGLTRMVDAN
-269 MGTTID
+269 MGNVID

-295 ISRQAARSLE
+295 ISRQAAQSLG

-319 VDVYFSMGDQ
+319 VSVYFSMGDQ
-329 YTSYYLSGCQEVFLI
+329 YTSYYLSGCQQMFLI
-344 LTFLIFL
+344 LALLIFL

-366 KVALLKLPVEVVIV
+366 KVVLLKLPVEAIVV

-410 QGNSAQIQLLTMIL
+410 QGNNAQIQMLTTIL

-444 VSLRAMRAQG
+444 VSLRAMRVQG
-454 AGMYL
+454 AGTYL

-603 EVKSQRMKSE
+603 EVKSQQMKSE

-639 GVTEEQRKEYLET
+639 GVTQEQRKEYLET
-652 LDRKSLRLKALIE
+652 LDRKALRLKALIE

-672 ANSQNIT
+672 ANSRNIT

-694 EFEMEDKLADAG
+694 EFEMEDKLTDAG
-706 LDVRMSM
+706 LEVRMSL

>member
-1 MGNKAFRQTE
+1 MENKAFRQAE
-11 GNDRRGVRMEQVTEA
+11 GNGRRGVRMEQVTEA
-26 VKAETTEKQEN
+26 VKAETTEN
-37 RENREHRKPAVK
+37 RENREYRKPAVK

-84 IEDPLETSN
+84 IADPLETSN

-107 DLYNKEHQTSLSYG
+107 DLYNKEHQTSLSYV

-134 NDDQK
+134 NDDRK
-139 RAEMANGDMEDL
+139 RAEVAYGDTEEL
-151 TIPEGEDPEDY
+151 TIPEGADPENY
-162 VAQGSFAAQTRE
+162 AAQGILAAQTGE

-256 IRNCGLTRMMDAN
+256 IRNCGLTRMVDAN

-295 ISRQAARSLE
+295 ISRQAAQSLG
-305 QNGQYIYYDQDMNN
+305 QNGQFIYYDQDMNN
-319 VDVYFSMGDQ
+319 VSVYFSMGE
-329 YTSYYLSGCQEVFLI
+329 YESYYLSGCQQVFLI
-344 LTFLIFL
+344 LALLIFL
-351 LALVLPGLEEERAWE
+351 LALAFPGLGEERAWE
-366 KVALLKLPVEVVIV
+366 KVMLLKLPVEAIVVILT
-380 ILVVI
+380 II

-410 QGNSAQIQLLTMIL
+410 RGNSAQILLLTIIL

-437 FIAWCLG
+437 FIAWCCG
-444 VSLRAMRAQG
+444 VSLRTMRAQG
-454 AGMYL
+454 VGMYL

-471 WKKLW
+471 WKKIW
-476 RGMKKGF
+476 SGMKRGF

-679 LDIRDV
+679 LAIRDV

-706 LDVRMSM
+706 LDVRMSL

-802 SFTELQSGKFRIEL
+802 SFTELQGGKFRIEL

>member
-1 MGNKAFRQTE
+1 MENKAFRHAE
-11 GNDRRGVRMEQVTEA
+11 GNGRRGVRMEQVTEA
-26 VKAETTEKQEN
+26 VKAETTEN
-37 RENREHRKPAVK
+37 RENREYRKPAVK

-134 NDDQK
+134 NDDRK
-139 RAEMANGDMEDL
+139 RAEVAYGDTEEL
-151 TIPEGEDPEDY
+151 TIPEGEDPDNY
-162 VAQGSFAAQTRE
+162 AAQGIFAAQTGE

-256 IRNCGLTRMMDAN
+256 IRNCGLTRMVDAN
-269 MGTTID
+269 MGSEIS

-295 ISRQAARSLE
+295 ISRQAAQSLG

-319 VDVYFSMGDQ
+319 VSVYFSMGE
-329 YTSYYLSGCQEVFLI
+329 YASYYLSGCQQMFLI
-344 LTFLIFL
+344 LALLIFL
-351 LALVLPGLEEERAWE
+351 LALVLPGLGEERAWE
-366 KVALLKLPVEVVIV
+366 KVVLLKLPIEAVVVILT
-380 ILVVI
+380 II

-396 VSWVRSGHALSTVL
+396 VSWVRSGHALGTVL
-410 QGNSAQIQLLTMIL
+410 RGNSAQIQLLTIIL

-444 VSLRAMRAQG
+444 VSLRAMRVQG
-454 AGMYL
+454 ARAYL
-459 RQHSLCYLLVPL
+459 KQHSLCYLLVPF

-534 AVIYSVVLYFVLR
+534 AIIYSVILYFLLR
-547 RYVSKLQK
+547 RYISKLQK

-639 GVTEEQRKEYLET
+639 GVTQEQRKEYLET
-652 LDRKSLRLKALIE
+652 LDRKALRLKALIE

-672 ANSQNIT
+672 ANSRNIT

-694 EFEMEDKLADAG
+694 EFEMEDKLTDAG
-706 LDVRMSM
+706 LEVRMSL

>member
-1 MGNKAFRQTE
+1 VGNKAFRQAE
-11 GNDRRGVRMEQVTEA
+11 QGNGRRGVRMEQVTEA
-26 VKAETTEKQEN
+26 VKAETTEN
-37 RENREHRKPAVK
+37 RENRGNRKPAVK
-49 WLIIGLIVSLAA
+49 WLIVGLIVSLAA

-84 IEDPLETSN
+84 IADPLETSN

-107 DLYNKEHQTSLSYG
+107 DLYNKEHQTSLSYV

-134 NDDQK
+134 NDDRK
-139 RAEMANGDMEDL
+139 RAEVANADTEPL
-151 TIPEGEDPEDY
+151 TIPEGEDTDNY
-162 VAQGSFAAQTRE
+162 AAQGIFAAQTGE

-256 IRNCGLTRMMDAN
+256 IRNCGLTRMVDAN
-269 MGTTID
+269 MDTTID

-295 ISRQAARSLE
+295 ISRQAAQSLG

-319 VDVYFSMGDQ
+319 VSVYFSMGE
-329 YTSYYLSGCQEVFLI
+329 YASYYLSGCQQMFLI
-344 LTFLIFL
+344 LALLIFL
-351 LALVLPGLEEERAWE
+351 LALVLPGLGEERAWE
-366 KVALLKLPVEVVIV
+366 KVMLLKLPVEAIVV

-396 VSWVRSGHALSTVL
+396 VSWVRSGHALGTVL
-410 QGNSAQIQLLTMIL
+410 RGNSAQIQMSTTIL

-444 VSLRAMRAQG
+444 VSLRAMRVQG
-454 AGMYL
+454 ARAYL
-459 RQHSLCYLLVPL
+459 RQHSLCYLLVPF

-534 AVIYSVVLYFVLR
+534 AIIYSVILYFLLR
-547 RYVSKLQK
+547 RYISKLQK

-639 GVTEEQRKEYLET
+639 GVTQEQRKEYLET
-652 LDRKSLRLKALIE
+652 LDRKALRLKALIE

-672 ANSQNIT
+672 ANSRNIT

-694 EFEMEDKLADAG
+694 EFEMEDKLTDAG
-706 LDVRMSM
+706 LEVRMSL

>member
-1 MGNKAFRQTE
+1 
-11 GNDRRGVRMEQVTEA
+11 MEQVTEA
-26 VKAETTEKQEN
+26 VKAETTEN
-37 RENREHRKPAVK
+37 RENRGNRKPAVK
-49 WLIIGLIVSLAA
+49 WLIVGLIVSLAA

-84 IEDPLETSN
+84 IADPLETSN

-107 DLYNKEHQTSLSYG
+107 DLYNKEHQTFLSYV

-134 NDDQK
+134 NDDRK
-139 RAEMANGDMEDL
+139 RAEVAYGDTEEL
-151 TIPEGEDPEDY
+151 TIPEGADTDNY
-162 VAQGSFAAQTRE
+162 AAQGILAAQTGE

-256 IRNCGLTRMMDAN
+256 IRNCGLTRMVDAN
-269 MGTTID
+269 MGSEIS

-295 ISRQAARSLE
+295 ISRQAAQSLG

-319 VDVYFSMGDQ
+319 VSVYFSMGE
-329 YTSYYLSGCQEVFLI
+329 YASYYLSGCQQMFLI
-344 LTFLIFL
+344 LALLIFL
-351 LALVLPGLEEERAWE
+351 LALVLPGLGEERAWE
-366 KVALLKLPVEVVIV
+366 KVVLLKLPIEAVVVILT
-380 ILVVI
+380 II

-396 VSWVRSGHALSTVL
+396 VSWVRSGHALGTVL
-410 QGNSAQIQLLTMIL
+410 RGNSAQIQLLTIIL

-437 FIAWCLG
+437 FIAWCCG
-444 VSLRAMRAQG
+444 VSLRAIRVQG
-454 AGMYL
+454 AGAYL
-459 RQHSLCYLLVPL
+459 RQHSLCYLLVPF

-534 AVIYSVVLYFVLR
+534 AIIYSVILYFLLR
-547 RYVSKLQK
+547 RYISKLQK

-639 GVTEEQRKEYLET
+639 GVTQEQRKEYLET
-652 LDRKSLRLKALIE
+652 LDRKALRLKALIE

-672 ANSQNIT
+672 ANSRNIT

-694 EFEMEDKLADAG
+694 EFEMEDKLTDAG
-706 LDVRMSM
+706 LEVRMSL

>member
-1 MGNKAFRQTE
+1 MGNKAFRQAE
-11 GNDRRGVRMEQVTEA
+11 QENGRRGVRMEQVTEA
-26 VKAETTEKQEN
+26 VKTETTEN
-37 RENREHRKPAVK
+37 RENRRNRKPAVK

-84 IEDPLETSN
+84 IADPLETSN

-107 DLYNKEHQTSLSYG
+107 DLYNKEHQTSLNYV

-134 NDDQK
+134 NDDRK
-139 RAEMANGDMEDL
+139 RAEVAYGDTEEL
-151 TIPEGEDPEDY
+151 TIPEGADPENY
-162 VAQGSFAAQTRE
+162 AAQGILAAQTGE

-241 IGSDTTTLRKTAAEV
+241 IGSDTTALRKTAAEV
-256 IRNCGLTRMMDAN
+256 IRNCGLTRMVDAN
-269 MGTTID
+269 MGSEISS
-275 AGHNTMF
+275 GHNTMF

-295 ISRQAARSLE
+295 ISRQAAQSLG
-305 QNGQYIYYDQDMNN
+305 QNGQFIYYDQDMNN
-319 VDVYFSMGDQ
+319 VSVYFSMGEQ
-329 YTSYYLSGCQEVFLI
+329 YASYYLSGCQQVFLI
-344 LTFLIFL
+344 LALLIFL
-351 LALVLPGLEEERAWE
+351 LALVFPGLGEERAWE
-366 KVALLKLPVEVVIV
+366 KVMLLKLPVEAIVVILT
-380 ILVVI
+380 II

-410 QGNSAQIQLLTMIL
+410 RGNSAQILLLTIIL
-424 TYALNVLAVAALF
+424 TYALNVLAVVALF
-437 FIAWCLG
+437 FIAWCMG
-444 VSLRAMRAQG
+444 VSLRAMRVQG
-454 AGMYL
+454 AGAYL
-459 RQHSLCYLLVPL
+459 KQHSLCYLLVPL

-483 SIGRDKVVD
+483 SIGRDKMVD

-514 LWNALILVVI
+514 LWNALILVIV
-524 CSLPLGGLTI
+524 CSLPLGGVTI

-706 LDVRMSM
+706 LDVRMNL

-742 LPGTRVYVNGFTAKE
+742 LSGTRVYVNGFTAKDE
-757 DVTIILKNIT
+757 VTIILKNIT
-767 AQELSVSGEELT
+767 AQELSASGEELT

-786 TSRNTEGS
+786 ASRNTEGS

-802 SFTELQSGKFRIEL
+802 SFTEIQGGKFRIEL
-816 DGDLFKVVLTW
+816 DGDLFKVVLIW
-827 KVKSQNGQNMVPRE
+827 KVKQENKEPENGNLAQTQN
-841 SETAEKNENSDCLS
+841 K

>member
-1 MGNKAFRQTE
+1 MGNKAFRQAE
-11 GNDRRGVRMEQVTEA
+11 GNDWRGVRMEQVTEA
-26 VKAETTEKQEN
+26 VKAETTEN
-37 RENREHRKPAVK
+37 RENRGNRGNRKPAVK

-121 ELYMQPTEGNEWL
+121 ELYMQSTEGNEWL

-139 RAEMANGDMEDL
+139 RAEMADGDTEDL

-162 VAQGSFAAQTRE
+162 VAQGSFAVQTRE
-174 YLEEHFNTLENSFGQ
+174 YLEEHFNTLESSFGQ

-200 TQTGEILSNL
+200 TKTGEILSNL
-210 ADTDIVAEEQSFYLT
+210 TDTDIVAEEQRFYLT

-256 IRNCGLTRMMDAN
+256 IRNCGLTRMVDAN
-269 MGTTID
+269 MGSEIS

-295 ISRQAARSLE
+295 ISRQAAQSLG

-319 VDVYFSMGDQ
+319 VSVYFSMGE
-329 YTSYYLSGCQEVFLI
+329 YASYYLSGCQQMFLI
-344 LTFLIFL
+344 LALLIFL
-351 LALVLPGLEEERAWE
+351 LALVLPGLGEERAWE
-366 KVALLKLPVEVVIV
+366 KVVLLKLPIEAVVVILT
-380 ILVVI
+380 II

-396 VSWVRSGHALSTVL
+396 VSWVRSGHALGTVL
-410 QGNSAQIQLLTMIL
+410 RGNSAQIQLLTIIL

-444 VSLRAMRAQG
+444 VSLRAMRVQG
-454 AGMYL
+454 ARAYL
-459 RQHSLCYLLVPL
+459 KQHSLCYLLVPF

-534 AVIYSVVLYFVLR
+534 AIIYSVILYFLLR
-547 RYVSKLQK
+547 RYISKLQK

-639 GVTEEQRKEYLET
+639 GVTQEQRKEYLET
-652 LDRKSLRLKALIE
+652 LDRKALRLKALIE

-672 ANSQNIT
+672 ANSRNIT

-694 EFEMEDKLADAG
+694 EFEMEDKLTDAG
-706 LDVRMSM
+706 LEVRMSL

>member
-1 MGNKAFRQTE
+1 
-11 GNDRRGVRMEQVTEA
+11 MEQVTEA
-26 VKAETTEKQEN
+26 VKAETTEN
-37 RENREHRKPAVK
+37 RENRGNRGNRKPAVK

-134 NDDQK
+134 NDDRK
-139 RAEMANGDMEDL
+139 RAEVAYGDTEEL
-151 TIPEGEDPEDY
+151 TIPEGEDPENY
-162 VAQGSFAAQTRE
+162 MARGILAVQTRE

-200 TQTGEILSNL
+200 TKTGEILSNL
-210 ADTDIVAEEQSFYLT
+210 TDTDIVAEEQRFYLT

-256 IRNCGLTRMMDAN
+256 IRNCGLTRMVDAN
-269 MGTTID
+269 MGSEIS

-295 ISRQAARSLE
+295 ISRQAAQSLG

-319 VDVYFSMGDQ
+319 VSVYFSMGE
-329 YTSYYLSGCQEVFLI
+329 YASYYLSGCQQMFLI
-344 LTFLIFL
+344 LALLIFL
-351 LALVLPGLEEERAWE
+351 LALVLPGLGEERAWE
-366 KVALLKLPVEVVIV
+366 KVVLLKLPIEAVVVILT
-380 ILVVI
+380 II

-396 VSWVRSGHALSTVL
+396 VSWVRSGHALGTVL
-410 QGNSAQIQLLTMIL
+410 RGNSAQIQLLTIIL

-444 VSLRAMRAQG
+444 VSLRAMRVQG
-454 AGMYL
+454 ARAYL
-459 RQHSLCYLLVPL
+459 KQHSLCYLLVPF

-514 LWNALILVVI
+514 LWNALILVIV
-524 CSLPLGGLTI
+524 CSLPLGGVTI

-582 FEPFKPQIYRIE
+582 FEPFKLQIYRIE

-706 LDVRMSM
+706 LDVRMNL

-742 LPGTRVYVNGFTAKE
+742 LPGTRVYVNGFTAKDE
-757 DVTIILKNIT
+757 VTIILKNIA
-767 AQELSVSGEELT
+767 AQELSASGEELT

-786 TSRNTEGS
+786 ASRNTEGS

-802 SFTELQSGKFRIEL
+802 SFTEIQGGKFRIEL
-816 DGDLFKVVLTW
+816 DGDLFKVVLIW
-827 KVKSQNGQNMVPRE
+827 KVKPE
-841 SETAEKNENSDCLS
+841 SGNYDNSGDKVTTGDKEKQPLQS

>member
-1 MGNKAFRQTE
+1 
-11 GNDRRGVRMEQVTEA
+11 MEQVTEA
-26 VKAETTEKQEN
+26 VKAETTEN
-37 RENREHRKPAVK
+37 RENRGNRGNRKPAVK

-134 NDDQK
+134 NDDRK
-139 RAEMANGDMEDL
+139 RAEVAYGDTEEL
-151 TIPEGEDPEDY
+151 TIPEGEDPENY
-162 VAQGSFAAQTRE
+162 MARGILAVQTRE

-200 TQTGEILSNL
+200 TKTGEILSNL
-210 ADTDIVAEEQSFYLT
+210 TDTDIVAEEQRFYLT

-256 IRNCGLTRMMDAN
+256 IRNCGLTRMVDAN
-269 MGTTID
+269 MGSEIS

-295 ISRQAARSLE
+295 ISRQAAQSLG

-319 VDVYFSMGDQ
+319 VSVYFSMGE
-329 YTSYYLSGCQEVFLI
+329 YASYYLSGCQQMFLI
-344 LTFLIFL
+344 LALLIFL
-351 LALVLPGLEEERAWE
+351 LALVLPGLGEERAWE
-366 KVALLKLPVEVVIV
+366 KVVLLKLPIEAVVVILT
-380 ILVVI
+380 II

-396 VSWVRSGHALSTVL
+396 VSWVRSGHALGTVL
-410 QGNSAQIQLLTMIL
+410 RGNSAQIQLLTIIL

-444 VSLRAMRAQG
+444 VSLRAMRVQG
-454 AGMYL
+454 ARAYL
-459 RQHSLCYLLVPL
+459 KQHSLCYLLVPF

-534 AVIYSVVLYFVLR
+534 AIIYSVILYFLLR
-547 RYVSKLQK
+547 RYISKLQK

-639 GVTEEQRKEYLET
+639 GVTQEQRKEYLET
-652 LDRKSLRLKALIE
+652 LDRKALRLKALIE

-672 ANSQNIT
+672 ANSRNIT

-694 EFEMEDKLADAG
+694 EFEMEDKLTDAG
-706 LDVRMSM
+706 LEVRMSL

>member
-1 MGNKAFRQTE
+1 
-11 GNDRRGVRMEQVTEA
+11 MEQVTEA
-26 VKAETTEKQEN
+26 VKAETTEN
-37 RENREHRKPAVK
+37 RENRGNRGNRKPAVK

-134 NDDQK
+134 NDDRK
-139 RAEMANGDMEDL
+139 RAEVAYGDTEEL
-151 TIPEGEDPEDY
+151 TIPEGEDPENY
-162 VAQGSFAAQTRE
+162 MARGILAVQTRE

-200 TQTGEILSNL
+200 TKTGEILSNL
-210 ADTDIVAEEQSFYLT
+210 TDTDIVAEEQRFYLT

-256 IRNCGLTRMMDAN
+256 IRNCGLTRMVDAN
-269 MGTTID
+269 MGSEIS

-295 ISRQAARSLE
+295 ISRQAAQSLG

-319 VDVYFSMGDQ
+319 VSVYFSMGE
-329 YTSYYLSGCQEVFLI
+329 YASYYLSGCQQMFLI
-344 LTFLIFL
+344 LALLIFL
-351 LALVLPGLEEERAWE
+351 LALVLPGLGEERAWE
-366 KVALLKLPVEVVIV
+366 KVVLLKLPIEAVVVILT
-380 ILVVI
+380 II

-396 VSWVRSGHALSTVL
+396 VSWVRSGHALGTVL
-410 QGNSAQIQLLTMIL
+410 RGNSAQIQLLTIIL

-444 VSLRAMRAQG
+444 VSLRAMRVQG
-454 AGMYL
+454 ARAYL
-459 RQHSLCYLLVPL
+459 KQYSLCYLLVPF

-514 LWNALILVVI
+514 LWNALILVIV
-524 CSLPLGGLTI
+524 CSLPLGGVTI

-706 LDVRMSM
+706 LDVRMNL

-742 LPGTRVYVNGFTAKE
+742 LPGTRVYVNGFTAKDE
-757 DVTIILKNIT
+757 VTIILKNIA
-767 AQELSVSGEELT
+767 AQELSASGEELT

-786 TSRNTEGS
+786 ASRNTEGS

-802 SFTELQSGKFRIEL
+802 SFTEIQGGKFRIEL
-816 DGDLFKVVLTW
+816 DGDLFKVVLIW
-827 KVKSQNGQNMVPRE
+827 KVKPE
-841 SETAEKNENSDCLS
+841 SGNYDNSGDKVTTGDKEKQPLQS

>member
-1 MGNKAFRQTE
+1 MGNKAFRQAE
-11 GNDRRGVRMEQVTEA
+11 QGNGRRGVRMEQVTEA
-26 VKAETTEKQEN
+26 VKAETTEN
-37 RENREHRKPAVK
+37 RENRGNRKPAVK
-49 WLIIGLIVSLAA
+49 WLIVGLIVSLAA

-84 IEDPLETSN
+84 IADPLETSN

-107 DLYNKEHQTSLSYG
+107 DLYNKEHQTSLSYV

-134 NDDQK
+134 NDDRK
-139 RAEMANGDMEDL
+139 RAEVANADTEPL
-151 TIPEGEDPEDY
+151 TIPEGEDTDNY
-162 VAQGSFAAQTRE
+162 AAQGIFAAQTGE

-256 IRNCGLTRMMDAN
+256 IRNCGLTRMVDAN
-269 MGTTID
+269 MDTTID

-295 ISRQAARSLE
+295 ISRQAAQSLG

-319 VDVYFSMGDQ
+319 VSVYFSMGE
-329 YTSYYLSGCQEVFLI
+329 YASYYLSGCQQMFLI
-344 LTFLIFL
+344 LALLIFL
-351 LALVLPGLEEERAWE
+351 LALVLPGLGEERAWE
-366 KVALLKLPVEVVIV
+366 KVVLLKLPIEAVVVILT
-380 ILVVI
+380 II

-396 VSWVRSGHALSTVL
+396 VSWVRSGHALGTVL
-410 QGNSAQIQLLTMIL
+410 RGNSAQIQLLTIIL

-437 FIAWCLG
+437 FIAWCCG
-444 VSLRAMRAQG
+444 VSLRAIRVQG
-454 AGMYL
+454 AGTYL

-483 SIGRDKVVD
+483 SIGRDKMVD

-514 LWNALILVVI
+514 LWNALILVIV
-524 CSLPLGGLTI
+524 CSLPLGGVTI

-679 LDIRDV
+679 LAIRDV

-706 LDVRMSM
+706 LDVRMSL

-786 TSRNTEGS
+786 TSRNTDGS

-802 SFTELQSGKFRIEL
+802 SFTELQGGKFRIEL

-827 KVKSQNGQNMVPRE
+827 KVKRE
-841 SETAEKNENSDCLS
+841 DGRNSAAEEGMSTEIPEKQELQS

>member
-1 MGNKAFRQTE
+1 MENKAFRQAE
-11 GNDRRGVRMEQVTEA
+11 GNGRRGVRMEQVTEA
-26 VKAETTEKQEN
+26 VKAETTEK
-37 RENREHRKPAVK
+37 RENRGNRKPAVK
-49 WLIIGLIVSLAA
+49 WLIVGLIVSLAA

-84 IEDPLETSN
+84 IADPLETSN

-107 DLYNKEHQTSLSYG
+107 DLYNKEHQTSLSYV

-134 NDDQK
+134 NDDRK
-139 RAEMANGDMEDL
+139 RAEVAYGDTEEL
-151 TIPEGEDPEDY
+151 TIPEGADTDNY
-162 VAQGSFAAQTRE
+162 AAQGIFAAQTGE

-256 IRNCGLTRMMDAN
+256 IRNCGLTRMVDAN
-269 MGTTID
+269 MDTTID

-295 ISRQAARSLE
+295 ISRQAAQSLG

-319 VDVYFSMGDQ
+319 VSVYFSMGE
-329 YTSYYLSGCQEVFLI
+329 YASYYLSGCQQMFLI
-344 LTFLIFL
+344 LALLIFL
-351 LALVLPGLEEERAWE
+351 LALVLPGLGEERAWE
-366 KVALLKLPVEVVIV
+366 KVVLLKLPIEAVVVILT
-380 ILVVI
+380 II

-396 VSWVRSGHALSTVL
+396 VSWVRSGHALGTVL
-410 QGNSAQIQLLTMIL
+410 QGNSAQIQLLTIIL

-444 VSLRAMRAQG
+444 VSLRAMRVQG
-454 AGMYL
+454 ARAYL
-459 RQHSLCYLLVPL
+459 RQHSLCYLLVPF

-534 AVIYSVVLYFVLR
+534 AIIYSVILYFLLR
-547 RYVSKLQK
+547 RYISKLQK

-639 GVTEEQRKEYLET
+639 GVTQEQRKEYLET
-652 LDRKSLRLKALIE
+652 LDRKALRLKALIE

-672 ANSQNIT
+672 ANSRNIT

-694 EFEMEDKLADAG
+694 EFEMEDKLTDAG
-706 LDVRMSM
+706 LEVRMSL

>member
-1 MGNKAFRQTE
+1 MWATKCFGRQRKN
-11 GNDRRGVRMEQVTEA
+11 GRRGVRMEQVTEA
-26 VKAETTEKQEN
+26 VKAETTEN
-37 RENREHRKPAVK
+37 RESRENRKPAVK

-84 IEDPLETSN
+84 IADPLETSN

-107 DLYNKEHQTSLSYG
+107 DLYNKEHQTSLSYV

-134 NDDQK
+134 NDDRK
-139 RAEMANGDMEDL
+139 RAEVAYGDTEEL
-151 TIPEGEDPEDY
+151 TIPEGADSENY
-162 VAQGSFAAQTRE
+162 AARGILAAQTGE

-200 TQTGEILSNL
+200 TKTGEILSNL

-225 FVFDAYGND
+225 FIFDAYGND

-256 IRNCGLTRMMDAN
+256 IRNCGLTRMVDAN
-269 MGTTID
+269 MGSESS
-275 AGHNTMF
+275 AGHNAMF

-295 ISRQAARSLE
+295 ISRQAAQSLG
-305 QNGQYIYYDQDMNN
+305 QNGQFIYYDETSDDIN
-319 VDVYFSMGDQ
+319 VYFSMGEQ
-329 YTSYYLSGCQEVFLI
+329 YASYYLSGCQQMFLI
-344 LTFLIFL
+344 LTLLIFL
-351 LALVLPGLEEERAWE
+351 LALVLPGLGEERAWE
-366 KVALLKLPVEVVIV
+366 KVVLLKLPVEAIVV

-396 VSWVRSGHALSTVL
+396 VSWVRSGHALATVL
-410 QGNSAQIQLLTMIL
+410 RGSSAQIQLLTIIL

-444 VSLRAMRAQG
+444 VSLRAMRVQG
-454 AGMYL
+454 AGTYL
-459 RQHSLCYLLVPL
+459 KQHSLCYLLVPL

-483 SIGRDKVVD
+483 SIGRDKMVD

-514 LWNALILVVI
+514 LWNALILVIV
-524 CSLPLGGLTI
+524 CSLPLGGVTI

-639 GVTEEQRKEYLET
+639 GVTEDQRKEYLET

-742 LPGTRVYVNGFTAKE
+742 LPGTRVYVNGFTAKDE
-757 DVTIILKNIT
+757 VTIILKNIT

-786 TSRNTEGS
+786 ASRNTEGS

-802 SFTELQSGKFRIEL
+802 SFTEIQGGKFRIEL
-816 DGDLFKVVLTW
+816 DGDLFKVVLNW
-827 KVKSQNGQNMVPRE
+827 KVKPE
-841 SETAEKNENSDCLS
+841 SGNYDNSGDTVTAGEKEKQPM

>member
-1 MGNKAFRQTE
+1 
-11 GNDRRGVRMEQVTEA
+11 MEQVTEA
-26 VKAETTEKQEN
+26 VKAETTEKREN
-37 RENREHRKPAVK
+37 RENRKPAVI

-107 DLYNKEHQTSLSYG
+107 DLYNKEHQTSLNYV

-134 NDDQK
+134 NDDRK
-139 RAEMANGDMEDL
+139 RAEVAYGDTEKL
-151 TIPEGEDPEDY
+151 TIPEGADPENY
-162 VAQGSFAAQTRE
+162 AAQGILAAQTGE

-200 TQTGEILSNL
+200 TQTGETLSNL

-256 IRNCGLTRMMDAN
+256 IRNCGLTRMVDAN

-295 ISRQAARSLE
+295 ISRQAAQSLG

-319 VDVYFSMGDQ
+319 VSVYFSMGE
-329 YTSYYLSGCQEVFLI
+329 YASYYLSGCQQMFLI
-344 LTFLIFL
+344 LALLIFL
-351 LALVLPGLEEERAWE
+351 LALVLPGLGEERAWE
-366 KVALLKLPVEVVIV
+366 KVVLLKLPIEAVVVILT
-380 ILVVI
+380 II

-396 VSWVRSGHALSTVL
+396 VSWVRSGHALGTVL
-410 QGNSAQIQLLTMIL
+410 RGNSAQIQLLTIIL

-444 VSLRAMRAQG
+444 VSLRAMRVQG
-454 AGMYL
+454 ARAYL
-459 RQHSLCYLLVPL
+459 KQHSLCYLLVPF

-514 LWNALILVVI
+514 LWNALILVIV
-524 CSLPLGGLTI
+524 CSLPLGGVTI

-706 LDVRMSM
+706 LDVRMNL

-742 LPGTRVYVNGFTAKE
+742 LPGTRVYVNGFTAKDE
-757 DVTIILKNIT
+757 VTIILKNIA
-767 AQELSVSGEELT
+767 AQELSASGEELT

-786 TSRNTEGS
+786 ASRNTEGS

-802 SFTELQSGKFRIEL
+802 SFTEIQGGKFRIEL
-816 DGDLFKVVLTW
+816 DGDLFKVVLIW
-827 KVKSQNGQNMVPRE
+827 KVKPE
-841 SETAEKNENSDCLS
+841 SGNYDNSGDKVTTGDKEKQPLQS